1 MIKLKKLI
9 IALSAT
15 AAFYPSF
22 LDSYVQAEVG
32 DPTLMTNH
40 PVYPGE
46 GAFQEVEDCVR
57 FATAGQS
64 SAQDKAIALYQ
75 WMLTHQY
82 HLMSPQECIFPGE
95 TVDTNSSRGERIVYD
110 ANRARFSYGYGLCGT
125 VHAWNEPYWKAL
137 GMPSRRRAFPGH
149 TNSEVFYDGSWHAF
163 DTDMAG
169 LLFRKDGVVA
179 GYEDIMADPTLIM
192 AVRPPLPHYPFAW
205 PGDFDAMRGGWK
217 EIAKGGQW
225 FKLYNGGFAAHP
237 GIVRLRSGE
246 TWTRWFDRDQYGGPQ
261 QRRFWHN
268 GKGGPFRTWTFVN
281 TGDTHHDGEKSNAR
295 GNASYCNGDFV
306 YAPALHND
314 SFREGVTAAS
324 QNVRSRP
331 ESPKLHSSDGK
342 TASVIFNHFSPYVI
356 SGKPIDGIN
365 PMTGKA
371 TDGLIIEATLVGNV
385 NFRISTDSGQT
396 WTAVTLDQNGDPA
409 GNDQGKSTLAK
420 RNVRVD
426 VTDLVKGTYGWQV
439 SLDWKDNAGVDSLTF
454 KTTTQVSQSIYPRLN
469 AGGSEVTYRA
479 ASRGVTA
486 FSPNFSLPEPQVDQ
500 FEQLSMR
507 SPNLVYK
514 GLSTG
519 SVRAYETTNNKPG
532 HLVLR
537 LQQNG
542 KPIRQ
547 LRAAIQYGL
556 RSPTPDGSI
565 FSLEV
570 STDQGLSWQ
579 RFAESEIAADNE
591 FSSGWLAGKTDVNP
605 TTDDPI
611 LVRINLYA
619 GGYTTGLLQAHLY
632 GVYETDL
639 PQRAELTFGWKE
651 NGEAKT
657 WSKVVSDTTQAQKFQ
672 VPTGEKIVDDFV
684 RISVPQR

>member
-1 MIKLKKLI
+1 
-9 IALSAT
+9 
-15 AAFYPSF
+15 
-22 LDSYVQAEVG
+22 
-32 DPTLMTNH
+32 
-40 PVYPGE
+40 
-46 GAFQEVEDCVR
+46 
-57 FATAGQS
+57 
-64 SAQDKAIALYQ
+64 
-75 WMLTHQY
+75 
-82 HLMSPQECIFPGE
+82 
-95 TVDTNSSRGERIVYD
+95 
-110 ANRARFSYGYGLCGT
+110 
-125 VHAWNEPYWKAL
+125 
-137 GMPSRRRAFPGH
+137 
-149 TNSEVFYDGSWHAF
+149 
-163 DTDMAG
+163 
-169 LLFRKDGVVA
+169 
-179 GYEDIMADPTLIM
+179 
-192 AVRPPLPHYPFAW
+192 
-205 PGDFDAMRGGWK
+205 
-217 EIAKGGQW
+217 
-225 FKLYNGGFAAHP
+225 
-237 GIVRLRSGE
+237 
-246 TWTRWFDRDQYGGPQ
+246 
-261 QRRFWHN
+261 
-268 GKGGPFRTWTFVN
+268 
-281 TGDTHHDGEKSNAR
+281 
-295 GNASYCNGDFV
+295 
-306 YAPALHND
+306 
-314 SFREGVTAAS
+314 
-324 QNVRSRP
+324 
-331 ESPKLHSSDGK
+331 
-342 TASVIFNHFSPYVI
+342 
-356 SGKPIDGIN
+356 
-365 PMTGKA
+365 
-371 TDGLIIEATLVGNV
+371 
-385 NFRISTDSGQT
+385 
-396 WTAVTLDQNGDPA
+396 
-409 GNDQGKSTLAK
+409 
-420 RNVRVD
+420 
-426 VTDLVKGTYGWQV
+426 
-439 SLDWKDNAGVDSLTF
+439 
-454 KTTTQVSQSIYPRLN
+454 
-469 AGGSEVTYRA
+469 
-479 ASRGVTA
+479 
-486 FSPNFSLPEPQVDQ
+486 
-500 FEQLSMR
+500 MR